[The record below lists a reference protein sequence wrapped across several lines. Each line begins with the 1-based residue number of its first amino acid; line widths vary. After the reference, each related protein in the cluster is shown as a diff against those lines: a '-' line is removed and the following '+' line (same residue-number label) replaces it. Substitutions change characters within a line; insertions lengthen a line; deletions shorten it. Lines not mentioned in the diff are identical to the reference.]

1 MIISD
6 NYNFALHLINQH
18 HSIFYG
24 IDVAL
29 IFQSKYLCVGLDG
42 YAKFESGQFDVKLT
56 LWSHL
61 GTWLTFARESTLTNI
76 PQKMLDAQLCN

>member
-29 IFQSKYLCVGLDG
+29 IFQSK

>member
-42 YAKFESGQFDVKLT
+42 YATFESGQFDVKLT
-56 LWSHL
+56 L
-61 GTWLTFARESTLTNI
+61 
-76 PQKMLDAQLCN
+76 